1 MFVFQFEHSLLL
13 EVPAAPRA
21 ELDVGGLLHE
31 LWYKFTVLVSP
42 LTQKKFMLRGQD
54 SQQH

>member
-1 MFVFQFEHSLLL
+1 MFVFHFEHSLIL
-13 EVPAAPRA
+13 EVPAALST

-31 LWYKFTVLVSP
+31 LWNKFIILVSP
-42 LTQKKFMLRGQD
+42 WTQKKPMLRGQD